1 MKIVMGWY
9 YYRDRTKEKYSDLI
23 DQLSE
28 KRDTFCGIGTRKA
41 KIRLN
46 KLAKSNLTALLY
58 RKSLEIEGKNI
69 QAKAWSH
76 YREKYYDEK
85 SNLINELVNICL
97 DNKVKVGY
105 SSAETDYCG
114 YVEPLYIVYFDLPGC
129 EQISWHSFSKPKCPL
144 YDGVW
149 DGLRNSTLPKLEKAI
164 SKEFPEILK

>member
-1 MKIVMGWY
+1 M
-9 YYRDRTKEKYSDLI
+9 I
-23 DQLSE
+23 DQLSA

-58 RKSLEIEGKNI
+58 RKALEIEDKNI
-69 QAKAWSH
+69 QAKAWPD

-85 SNLINELVNICL
+85 SDLVDELVNICL
-97 DNKVKVGY
+97 DNKIKVGY
-105 SSAETDYCG
+105 SSTETDCYV
-114 YVEPLYIVYFDLPGC
+114 YVEPLYIVYFDMPGC
-129 EQISWHSFSKPKCPL
+129 EQISWHSFGKPKCPP

-164 SKEFPEILK
+164 LKEFPEILK